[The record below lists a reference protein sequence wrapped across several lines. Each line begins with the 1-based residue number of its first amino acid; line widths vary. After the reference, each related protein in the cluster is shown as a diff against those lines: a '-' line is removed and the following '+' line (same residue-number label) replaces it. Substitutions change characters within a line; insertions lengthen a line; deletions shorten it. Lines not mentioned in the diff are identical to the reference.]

1 MKLHTAFV
9 HQQAKIGLF
18 WLSLLGFILAPFGIA
33 GAAGISRINGI
44 GGAIATAVC
53 LGVMIASGFGLARL
67 GRASTG
73 KVEISKKGVEFGAS
87 QLPREAIVTAAFTP
101 AVGRRP
107 PSVRFVGKNQRELG
121 WLAVEDHAQADQVL
135 TALGLAPSQTSAEF
149 YALASSGTPGWW
161 ALIAAIVVSVMLGI
175 GAIALSHQPVL
186 GYLSVV
192 PLLAASAIFMPAKIH
207 VGSDGLLYKMRV
219 GARFFPWSTVQA
231 VLPIQKG
238 IQVLLK
244 TGETHDIPTVARGKM
259 YYEYERIAQAT
270 LIARATDALA
280 TFERARE
287 SDRGDVPDV
296 SARVARLG
304 RSKEEWLSKLF
315 DREGSFREAPIR
327 NEDLWKVVE
336 SPGADVTARAGA
348 AAVLAREA
356 SDEDRVR
363 LRVAAETCAEPR
375 LRVVLDKAATG
386 EDVMEALAEVEDEG
400 ERAARE
406 A

>member
-1 MKLHTAFV
+1 MKLQTTFV
-9 HQQAKIGLF
+9 HQQAKTGLL
-18 WLSLLGFILAPFGIA
+18 WLSVLGIILPPFGMS
-33 GAAGISRINGI
+33 GAAAISKASGIE
-44 GGAIATAVC
+44 GAVALAVC
-53 LGVMIASGFGLARL
+53 VGIMIASGFGLARL

-73 KVEISKKGVEFGAS
+73 TVEITKEGVDFGAS

-107 PSVRFVGKNQRELG
+107 PSVRFVGKNERELG

-149 YALASSGTPGWW
+149 YALAGYGTTGW
-161 ALIAAIVVSVMLGI
+161 AVLIASVVMS
-175 GAIALSHQPVL
+175 IALGVGVAALAHQPAAA
-186 GYLSVV
+186 YLATI
-192 PLLAASAIFMPAKIH
+192 PLLAASAIFLPAKIH

-231 VLPIQKG
+231 VLPIEKG

-259 YYEYERIAQAT
+259 YYEYERVAQAT

-386 EDVMEALAEVEDEG
+386 EDVMEALAEVEDE
-400 ERAARE
+400 RAARE